1 MKAHFFM
8 MVVYLLLV
16 CCFELLEEARVVFRE
31 HTEVADTVLQ
41 VGDALDTHTE
51 GVAAID
57 GAVDAAGFE
66 HVRVNHSA
74 TEDFHPAGVL
84 AEAAAFTA
92 ADVTADVHLGAGF
105 CEREVAG
112 TQTDFRIGAEHL
124 TGKGEEHLLQVGERY
139 VLIDIQAFYLM
150 EEAVGT
156 GADGLV
162 AIDASRTEDAERRLV
177 GFHIVCLVAAGV

>member
-16 CCFELLEEARVVFRE
+16 CGFEFLEEAGVVFRE
-31 HTEVADTVLQ
+31 HTEVADTILQ
-41 VGDALDTHTE
+41 VGDTLDTHTE

-57 GAVDAAGFE
+57 GAVDAAGFQY
-66 HVRVNHSA
+66 VRVNHTA
-74 TEDFHPAGVL
+74 TENLYPAGVF
-84 AEAAAFTA
+84 AEAASFAA
-92 ADVTADVHLGAGF
+92 ADVTADIHFGTGF
-105 CEREVAG
+105 CEGEVAG
-112 TQTDFRIGAEHL
+112 TQTDFRIRAEHL
-124 TGKGEEHLLQVGERY
+124 TGKGEEHLLQVGKRY

-156 GADGLV
+156 GADGFV

-177 GFHIVCLVAAGV
+177 RFHIVCLVAAGV